1 MLSLQGSIVK
11 KAYVSEA
18 YTSEQIQHLNLCAD
32 LDSGPLYFAKNF
44 VYIQHPV
51 KGKIPL
57 ELYEFQEEL
66 ITAYHANRFCIAML
80 SRQMGKTTV
89 AAAYILWYAMFVP
102 DSTILIAAHK
112 YTGAQEIMQRIRYAY
127 ESCPDYIRAG
137 VVSYNKGSID
147 FDNGSRIV
155 SATTTETTG
164 RGMSISLLYA
174 DEFAFVRNTI
184 AKEFWV
190 SISPTLSTGG
200 KAIITSTPN
209 NDEDMF
215 ATILREAQKTQDE
228 FGNEN
233 STGLGRNGFYCFV
246 ADWRRHPDRT
256 QAWADEE
263 RSRIGEEK
271 FRREH
276 NLEFVIED
284 ETLIS
289 PLKLLAL
296 ESKPPIHKT
305 GQVRWY
311 KELDRKKQYVVSL
324 DPSLGVGNDNA
335 AIQIFELQTME
346 QVGEWFHNRTPVQQ
360 QVRLL
365 SSITK
370 TIQEQTTGQKNSNFD
385 QPGVYWTVENNTVGE
400 AALVAINEYGEENF
414 GGVMLSDNHKMGRT
428 RKGYNT
434 TNREK
439 VTACSKLKN
448 WVETDRMHIHSANT
462 LSELKNFVASGNSF
476 KAKIGE
482 KDDLISALLLVV
494 RMIVDISDWQP
505 ELANEFKDDVS
516 PEAMPLP
523 FVMIMGSR

>member
-1 MLSLQGSIVK
+1 MLALQGNIVK
-11 KAYVSEA
+11 KAHVAESFS
-18 YTSEQIQHLNLCAD
+18 SEQIEHLHRCAD
-32 LDSGPLYFAKNF
+32 PVDGPLYFARNF

-51 KGKIPL
+51 RGKIPL

-66 ITAYHANRFCIAML
+66 IHAYHANRFCIAML

-127 ESCPDYIRAG
+127 ETCPDFIRAG

-184 AKEFWV
+184 AREFWV

-215 ATILREAQKTQDE
+215 ANILREAQKTQDE
-228 FGNEN
+228 YGNEN
-233 STGLGRNGFYCFV
+233 PSCLGKNGFYAFV

-256 QAWADEE
+256 QEWADEE

-276 NLEFVIED
+276 NLEFIIED

-289 PLKLLAL
+289 PLKLIAL
-296 ESKPPIHKT
+296 ESRAPIHKT
-305 GQVRWY
+305 GQVRWF
-311 KELDRKKQYVVSL
+311 KELDRNKQYVVAL

-335 AIQIFELQTME
+335 AIQIFALQGME
-346 QVGEWFHNRTPVQQ
+346 QVGEWYHNRTPVQQ

-365 SSITK
+365 ASITR
-370 TIQEQTTGQKNSNFD
+370 TIQEQTGNQKMTNYT

-400 AALVAINEYGEENF
+400 AALVAINEYGEEHF

-448 WVETDRMHIHSANT
+448 WIETDKMKINSASSIT
-462 LSELKNFVASGNSF
+462 ELKNFVSSGNSF
-476 KAKIGE
+476 KGKPGE
-482 KDDLISALLLVV
+482 KDDLVSALLLIV
-494 RMIVDISDWQP
+494 RMINDITDWQP
-505 ELANEFKDDVS
+505 ELANEYRDEIA
-516 PEAMPLP
+516 PESMPLP